1 MNGGMRSILKM
12 TWRSIRSFFGR
23 YIALL
28 LIVMLSSGF
37 FAGLKITRNAM
48 YNTAE
53 NYINKQN
60 LYDFMLISTLGFDEE
75 DVERFDEIASVR
87 SAEGCK
93 SVEALIEAKNSAD
106 AYKLIS
112 IPEEINLPSLK
123 SGRMPQ
129 TDGECLA
136 DAEIFTESDIGSTI
150 SISEEND
157 ETIQAVLSQN
167 EFTIVG
173 LTDLPQYLG
182 GDRGTT
188 SIGSGT
194 LSGFFCIP
202 ENDFTEDIYFAA
214 VYLTLDETAEI
225 YSDSYD
231 NLIDEKCDEISAVC
245 QSITEENYTEL
256 LSKLNLTADITAE
269 SAIPEPESY
278 VLTRNENAGY
288 ISFEND
294 ASIISGI
301 ANIFPLFFILIA
313 MLVCITTMTRMVDE
327 ERTQIGTLKAMG
339 FSDNAITAKYLLYAG
354 SATVIGWVTG
364 FFLCTWVLPKIF
376 WFAYSSIYDF
386 APIEFLFSPQLAA
399 ITLAVSLIAVLAST
413 WFSCRKELASKPAKL
428 IRPEPPKSGKRIL
441 LERFTFIWERLPF
454 LQKVSLRNMLRY
466 KQRLIMMLI
475 GISCCTALVV
485 TAFGV
490 RDSMINIGSLQYE
503 GIQQYDAEA
512 AFEPDKE
519 SDVKNQLND
528 NFGKE
533 NYITVYSCR
542 VDVSAE
548 STMKSVKLISFES
561 NQCLDFWSFTSDEK
575 EIPMP
580 QIGEAIINSK
590 IAKNIGVAIGDTL
603 EVQNSEMQ
611 AVSVKVS
618 GIFDNYAD
626 NYIIISPDT
635 IINEWNGCESNT
647 AFIRTDKSCDEILN
661 TDGIIS
667 VSSLSDSKESVD
679 SALSCLNYIIWLIV
693 LFSGALVFVVI
704 YNLTNINI
712 AERSREIATVQVLGF
727 YPQETNSYVLR
738 ENLILSVI
746 AGIIG
751 LPLGTLFHKIVMS
764 MVTIDTMSFQVK
776 ITPISYILALVCTV
790 VFAVIV
796 NFFMRRRINRI
807 RMAESLKSVE

>member
-37 FAGLKITRNAM
+37 FAGLKITQDAM

-53 NYINKQN
+53 NYINNQS
-60 LYDFMLISTLGFDEE
+60 LYDFMLVSTLGFDEE
-75 DVERFDEIASVR
+75 DVERLDEIASVR

-93 SVEALIEAKNSAD
+93 SAEALIEAKNSAD

-157 ETIQAVLSQN
+157 ETVKEALSQN

-173 LTDLPQYLG
+173 LADLPQYLG

-202 ENDFTEDIYFAA
+202 ENNFTGDVYSE

-231 NLIDEKCDEISAVC
+231 NLIDEKCDEMSGVC
-245 QSITEENYTEL
+245 QSITEENYMEL
-256 LSKLNLTADITAE
+256 LSELHLTADIAAE
-269 SAIPEPESY
+269 SGIPEPESY

-301 ANIFPLFFILIA
+301 ANILPLFFILIA

-339 FSDNAITAKYLLYAG
+339 FSDNSVTAKYLLYAG
-354 SATVIGWVTG
+354 SATVIGWAAG
-364 FFLCTWVLPKIF
+364 FFLCTWGLPKIF
-376 WFAYSSIYDF
+376 WFAYNSIYDF
-386 APIEFLFSPQLAA
+386 APVEYLFSPQLAA

-413 WFSCRKELASKPAKL
+413 WFSCRKELASKPANL
-428 IRPEPPKSGKRIL
+428 IRPEPPKGGKRIL
-441 LERFTFIWERLPF
+441 LERFTFIWAKLPF
-454 LQKVSLRNMLRY
+454 LQKVSLRNMFRY

-475 GISCCTALVV
+475 GIGCCTALVV

-512 AFEPDKE
+512 SFESEKGT
-519 SDVKNQLND
+519 DVINQLSVD
-528 NFGKE
+528 FGNE
-533 NYITVYSCR
+533 NYITAYSCR

-548 STMKSVKLISFES
+548 STMKSVRLMSFKS
-561 NQCLDFWSFTSDEK
+561 NECLDFWNLKDDEK
-575 EIPMP
+575 EIQLPKN
-580 QIGEAIINSK
+580 GEAIINPK
-590 IAKNIGVAIGDTL
+590 IADKTGVLIGDTL
-603 EVQNSEMQ
+603 EVRNSDMQ
-611 AVSVKVS
+611 SISVKVS
-618 GIFDNYAD
+618 GIFENYAD
-626 NYIIISPDT
+626 NYIIVSPDT
-635 IINEWNGCESNT
+635 IINEWDSCEFNT
-647 AFIRTDKSCDEILN
+647 VFIRTDKSCDEILN
-661 TDGIIS
+661 TDGIVS
-667 VSSLSDSKESVD
+667 VSSLKDSKENVD
-679 SALSCLNYIIWLIV
+679 NALSCLNYIIWLIV
-693 LFSGALVFVVI
+693 LFSGALVFIVI

-727 YPQETNSYVLR
+727 YPRETNSYVLR

-746 AGIIG
+746 AGILG
-751 LPLGTLFHKIVMS
+751 LPLGTLFHRIVMS
-764 MVTIDTMSFQVK
+764 KVTIDIMSFPVK
-776 ITPISYILALVCTV
+776 ITPLSYMLALVCTV

-796 NFFMRRRINRI
+796 NLFMRRHINRI
-807 RMAESLKSVE
+807 HMAESLKAVE